1 MTQHD
6 AKKAVRH
13 IQRNFAA
20 LKSILMQRLQPPEVY
35 PLLDTLGEDLMEFEA
50 SLNTP
55 RQIATPNCRPAT
67 AAELQRLC
75 ASSNVVVFK
84 PAA

>member
-6 AKKAVRH
+6 ARKAVRH

-20 LKSILMQRLQPPEVY
+20 LKSILMQRLQHPEVY

-55 RQIATPNCRPAT
+55 RKTATPNCRPVT
-67 AAELQRLC
+67 AAELRHLQ
-75 ASSNVVVFK
+75 ASPNVVIFN